1 MGFGTVVYFLNLD
14 KQPEDEIM
22 TSRFGLAFL
31 DIFQNQ
37 YEQTLGEF
45 NLDYE
50 QTIEKEIMT
59 LIFTA
64 ATFYVIIVLLNML
77 IAIMGDIFER
87 AVDER
92 VQNRQREMFNIMSEY
107 MEVVDDDV
115 KK

>member
-1 MGFGTVVYFLNLD
+1 
-14 KQPEDEIM
+14 
-22 TSRFGLAFL
+22 
-31 DIFQNQ
+31 
-37 YEQTLGEF
+37 
-45 NLDYE
+45 
-50 QTIEKEIMT
+50 MT